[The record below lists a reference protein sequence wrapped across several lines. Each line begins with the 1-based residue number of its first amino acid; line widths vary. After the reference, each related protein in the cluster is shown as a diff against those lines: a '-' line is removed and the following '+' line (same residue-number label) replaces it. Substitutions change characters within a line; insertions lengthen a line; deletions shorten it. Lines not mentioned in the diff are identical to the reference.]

1 MAGICSIP
9 LTKKEL
15 AVEVNSKSLSVL
27 VYILQIANS
36 LYGLL
41 IAVIGILQR
50 RRLNLDVAL
59 WNIKHLTV
67 APFILA
73 GFMLTNGI
81 ANFFY
86 MQNAFIVHTAGGDE
100 TPEQAH
106 EHTLS
111 IIILAL
117 LVAIGTFAQASV
129 CWANR
134 RVSICFRNCLE
145 IYVFFMLS
153 GNFLFRPAGIS

>member
-1 MAGICSIP
+1 
-9 LTKKEL
+9 
-15 AVEVNSKSLSVL
+15 
-27 VYILQIANS
+27 
-36 LYGLL
+36 
-41 IAVIGILQR
+41 LQR

-145 IYVFFMLS
+145 IYVFFMLKFEETPRSRVAKKYIPPMDVLQEETCSNYADTVLS
-153 GNFLFRPAGIS
+153 GSMRNQVYTQNVSY